1 MKRVASSLLALL
13 FLFSISTLKSVAASN
28 KNNVIFIFDSN
39 ASESETTQNFL
50 SRVLMTGVT
59 CTCVGSDQ
67 YTQGLIDSYNYVI
80 VYKASD
86 SSIGQNVIR
95 DLTHFSGRI
104 LWIGDGLNEFLS
116 AIPQYG
122 ISFKGNIQGVQSVD
136 FNFETGKQS
145 VNFTEPADAEI
156 YSANSAHIYGNLI
169 KDNTVVGPYAFSS
182 GNLYAISLAD
192 GGYKTDEAQN
202 ILLNI
207 FFGSPAQTT
216 GLYIKL
222 DYIYPV
228 SDFNQV
234 SSMAEYLYQKNIPF
248 TFVAMPFYD
257 NASDTA
263 AQNYAK
269 LLQYLVSCGG
279 TPVIHCPV
287 FSQISAND
295 QPQIGEIQQQLNIAL
310 KNFAALKVYP
320 LAVEMPQT
328 DLYRSDFTKLFSQFS
343 DYFEVLGDGKD
354 VYTVS
359 SGTPSPIFSHTLVHY
374 TAIQNSVAELR
385 LPQTLESFNQPPS
398 INNNAAFSD
407 FLSEAAFFS
416 NQPYTNYA
424 VSLPS
429 WLTLSNFKNIVDGL
443 VSQNIQ
449 FKDYK
454 TGDQKVNFGSNSIEN
469 QNGTTIFNGNV
480 VLQNHKSNINTS
492 SAKAP
497 TNTGES
503 EVSNALKHGNTFVIA
518 FSAISLVFLIIAI
531 FIGRKSDKNKYL
543 KRR

>member
-1 MKRVASSLLALL
+1 MKRLACFLLAML
-13 FLFSISTLKSVAASN
+13 FVFSLPTLKSVASSSN
-28 KNNVIFIFDSN
+28 DRVLFIFNSD

-59 CTCVGSDQ
+59 CTCVASGS
-67 YTQGLIDSYNYVI
+67 YTQGLMDSYSYVI
-80 VYKASD
+80 VYSPSD
-86 SSIGQNVIR
+86 VSIGQNVTG
-95 DLTHFSGRI
+95 DFKHFSGRI
-104 LWIGDGLNEFLS
+104 LWIGNGLNELTN
-116 AIPQYG
+116 IMPQLG
-122 ISFKGNIQGVQSVD
+122 IRLKTNIQGIQAVD
-136 FNFETGKQS
+136 FNFETGKQ
-145 VNFTEPADAEI
+145 NINLNEPIESEI
-156 YSANSAHIYGNLI
+156 YFANGAHIYGNLI
-169 KDNTVVGPYAFSS
+169 KDNTEVGPYAFST

-202 ILLNI
+202 VLLNI
-207 FFGSPAQTT
+207 FLGKPAQAP
-216 GLYIKL
+216 GLYLKL

-234 SSMAEYLYQKNIPF
+234 SDMAQYLYQKNIPF

-257 NASDTA
+257 NASGTA
-263 AQNYAK
+263 ALNYAK

-295 QPQIGEIQQQLNIAL
+295 QPQIGEVQQQLNIAL

-328 DLYRSDFTKLFSQFS
+328 YLYRSNFTKLFSQFS
-343 DYFEVLGDGKD
+343 DYFEVLGGGKD

-359 SGTPSPIFSHTLVHY
+359 SGTPPPVLSNEAVNY

-385 LPQTLESFNQPPS
+385 LPQALGSFSQSPIS
-398 INNNAAFSD
+398 DKDGSFSD

-416 NQPYTNYA
+416 NERYTNYA

-429 WLTLSNFKNIVDGL
+429 WLTLSNFTKIVDGL
-443 VSQNIQ
+443 TSQGIQ
-449 FKDYK
+449 FKNYEI
-454 TGDQKVNFGSNSIEN
+454 GSQKVQFGSNLIQN

-480 VLQNHKSNINTS
+480 VVQSHASGSTAS
-492 SAKAP
+492 SVKAP
-497 TNTGES
+497 VNTEES

-518 FSAISLVFLIIAI
+518 FSAISLIILIFAI
-531 FIGRKSDKNKYL
+531 FMGRKSDKNKYL